1 MLVSIR
7 FNLSEVMNLS
17 MHILFSDND
26 IVVCI
31 KPVGLDSEHD
41 VPKCLC
47 EALGG
52 TVFPV
57 HRLDKQVSG
66 VMVYARTKS
75 AAAYLSKVIQSGEMV
90 KEYVAWVHGITPDA
104 GELTDLLW
112 KDNAKNKVYVVKRK
126 RGGVKE
132 AKLSFETIRR
142 GEMQSF
148 VRVRLYTGRSHQK
161 RVQFASRGYPLV
173 GDHKYGDKSHWTEP
187 KLYSCAISFPYK
199 GQVHTFTSMPDW
211 A

>member
-1 MLVSIR
+1 MIEILYEDAHKVFCVKPGGVTSEEQMTVMLKEQ
-7 FNLSEVMNLS
+7 LGC
-17 MHILFSDND
+17 D
-26 IVVCI
+26 IYV
-31 KPVGLDSEHD
+31 L
-41 VPKCLC
+41 
-47 EALGG
+47 
-52 TVFPV
+52 
-57 HRLDKQVSG
+57 HRLDNPVSG

-104 GELTDLLW
+104 GEWTDLLW

-142 GEMQSF
+142 GEMHSF
-148 VRVRLYTGRSHQK
+148 VRVRLYTGRSHQI